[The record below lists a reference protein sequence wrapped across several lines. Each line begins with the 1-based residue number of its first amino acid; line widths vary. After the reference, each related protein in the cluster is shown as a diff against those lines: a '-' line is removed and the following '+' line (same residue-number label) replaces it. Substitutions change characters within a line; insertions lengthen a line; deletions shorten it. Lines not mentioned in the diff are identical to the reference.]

1 MIKRP
6 ANLNSLDHVIC
17 FTSSLLLLF
26 CCLIISRAHLSHRL
40 SHLSHITHIGL
51 HFISHPLSHRVT
63 WWCVISHLY
72 HHLTHFFYFTS
83 ISINSRNTITTR
95 TSYRHPLFS
104 SSHAM
109 ISTLHHHHHTFLPF
123 IIHLSACHVVFL
135 HLTPSTN
142 QHFRTKISLQWSV
155 P

>member
-17 FTSSLLLLF
+17 FTSSILHLF
-26 CCLIISRAHLSHRL
+26 CFLIIISRAHLSHRL
-40 SHLSHITHIGL
+40 SHLSNITHISR
-51 HFISHPLSHRVT
+51 HFISHPLSHHVSLEHAF
-63 WWCVISHLY
+63 SHRY
-72 HHLTHFFYFTS
+72 HHLTHFFYFTC
-83 ISINSRNTITTR
+83 ISINSGNKISTR

-109 ISTLHHHHHTFLPF
+109 ISTLHLHHHHTFQPF

-142 QHFRTKISLQWSV
+142 QHFRTKISLQ
-155 P
+155 